1 LYERTLLK
9 KKIIQGQ
16 LRKVERVGQEAKG
29 SIPACSLPREEK
41 PTRGKEEV
49 MADTKRRGR

>member
-1 LYERTLLK
+1 LLK